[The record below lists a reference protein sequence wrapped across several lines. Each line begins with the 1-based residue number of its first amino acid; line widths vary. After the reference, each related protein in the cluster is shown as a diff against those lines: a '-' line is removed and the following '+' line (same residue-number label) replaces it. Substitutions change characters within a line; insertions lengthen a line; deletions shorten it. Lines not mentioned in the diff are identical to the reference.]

1 MSSKQESST
10 ADVTPGSRAGS
21 RAGTTET
28 DTAPADAP
36 AGGASPGGASPG
48 GASSGGAS
56 SGTSTSGGTSSDT
69 TSSDPSSDTPSSDG
83 ASADRLP
90 SSRRPA
96 SSSSKPTAGKRAD
109 RAPAHAG
116 TKSQKPA
123 APQPSRH
130 AAETSDSRPK
140 ASRGDKAKAAVGA
153 IGEGSNRLRNLIASI
168 VWLVAVLAAVVL
180 ALGALLYALDA
191 ANPDNGVV
199 QFFIGIGKRLV
210 GPFANVFEFGKG
222 ESGKEHLVNWG
233 LAAVV
238 YLIIGK
244 VLDRIIRPSK

>member
-10 ADVTPGSRAGS
+10 ADITPGS

-36 AGGASPGGASPG
+36 AGGASP
-48 GASSGGAS
+48 
-56 SGTSTSGGTSSDT
+56 GTSTSGGTSSDT

-83 ASADRLP
+83 ESADRAP

-96 SSSSKPTAGKRAD
+96 SSSSSSKPAAGKRAD

-191 ANPDNGVV
+191 TNPDNGVV
-199 QFFIGIGKRLV
+199 QFFIGTGKRLV

>member
-1 MSSKQESST
+1 VSSKQESST
-10 ADVTPGSRAGS
+10 ADITPGS

-36 AGGASPGGASPG
+36 AGGASP
-48 GASSGGAS
+48 
-56 SGTSTSGGTSSDT
+56 GTSTSGGTSSDT

-83 ASADRLP
+83 ESADRAP

-96 SSSSKPTAGKRAD
+96 SSSSSSSKPAAGKRAD

-191 ANPDNGVV
+191 TNPDNGVV
-199 QFFIGIGKRLV
+199 QFFIGTGKRLV